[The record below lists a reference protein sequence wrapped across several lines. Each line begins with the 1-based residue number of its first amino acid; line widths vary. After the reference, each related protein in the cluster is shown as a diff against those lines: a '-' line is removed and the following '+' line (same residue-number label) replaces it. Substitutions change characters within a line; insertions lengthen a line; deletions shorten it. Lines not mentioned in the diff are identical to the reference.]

1 MVDEQAPDTEPAAD
15 DAGDAQEAARDPEA
29 QAAVDEVTS
38 HATKLGDAA
47 TGTRTPPGIPGG
59 ADPTMS
65 DRDAGPQGIVPDA
78 GSGTRTPPGIP
89 GGADPTITDRDAG
102 PQGII

>member
-15 DAGDAQEAARDPEA
+15 RRGDLARDEARRRGYGDASLPPARR
-29 QAAVDEVTS
+29 
-38 HATKLGDAA
+38 LR
-47 TGTRTPPGIPGG
+47 RTPPGIPGG